1 MHEVPR
7 HIEQCAAAEL
17 RRFRCH
23 AGTRHLAC
31 RVRGGA
37 PIPLGKWLVAPSR
50 AVRQFLSVNGW
61 SHRVGLPEQFA
72 QLARASQRTA
82 VALDGSDVIGFARA
96 ITDGQSNGY
105 LSMVAVSPEHR
116 RKGVGTALVKHITS
130 RAALRDLGASSWA

>member
-1 MHEVPR
+1 MLVRDISP
-7 HIEQCAAAEL
+7 AE
-17 RRFRCH
+17 FE
-23 AGTRHLAC
+23 
-31 RVRGGA
+31 
-37 PIPLGKWLVAPSR
+37 